1 MIQSEKQ
8 PLGMTRTG
16 FRDEWW
22 PDEGERG
29 AATAQAATERSG
41 RERRKREEREEEER
55 LVRFQTFHQS
65 RQLSHVVCSDVTDG
79 HAAPPVVPQQ
89 AA

>member
-1 MIQSEKQ
+1 MKLNKIFMIQSEKQ

-41 RERRKREEREEEER
+41 RERREKRERR
-55 LVRFQTFHQS
+55 KKDLCGFKLSTS
-65 RQLSHVVCSDVTDG
+65 RAQLDWHD
-79 HAAPPVVPQQ
+79 
-89 AA
+89 